1 MEEITAVQAQHPEG
15 VVAPAG
21 TAATEEKVE
30 IL

>member
-1 MEEITAVQAQHPEG
+1 MEEVTDIQGQHPEG